1 MPLMFQAMGRSGIS
15 PWEITGHRALWS
27 VFWAGGLVLLARQ
40 GGQVL
45 AILRDPK
52 LMGWLTLSALLIGLN
67 WLLFL
72 ITVNSGHTL
81 EASLGYYINPLM
93 NMLAGALL
101 FREKISRVGMVAIG
115 LAVIGVLFQ
124 TAALGHPPF
133 MSLALALSFCLY
145 GVLRKQ
151 IAADAQSGL
160 FIECLILTV
169 PGLAYVV
176 WLQMHG
182 QGHLGQ
188 GLSATSLLLLLGPAT
203 VAPLAAFGWAARR
216 IPLST
221 MSFLQFIGPT
231 VQFAIGLAN
240 GEAFTPLRALSFVFI
255 WTGVAVFAWGAWQR
269 SRPQDQAAT

>member
-1 MPLMFQAMGRSGIS
+1 MSPEAAAKEQRAAVTAAISCYLMWGLMPLMFQAMGRIGIS

-40 GGQVL
+40 GGQVMT
-45 AILRDPK
+45 ILRDPK
-52 LMGWLTLSALLIGLN
+52 LMGALLIGLN

-145 GVLRKQ
+145 GILRKQ

-160 FIECLILTV
+160 FIECLILTA

-188 GLSATSLLLLLGPAT
+188 GLSAT
-203 VAPLAAFGWAARR
+203 
-216 IPLST
+216 
-221 MSFLQFIGPT
+221 
-231 VQFAIGLAN
+231 
-240 GEAFTPLRALSFVFI
+240 
-255 WTGVAVFAWGAWQR
+255 
-269 SRPQDQAAT
+269 